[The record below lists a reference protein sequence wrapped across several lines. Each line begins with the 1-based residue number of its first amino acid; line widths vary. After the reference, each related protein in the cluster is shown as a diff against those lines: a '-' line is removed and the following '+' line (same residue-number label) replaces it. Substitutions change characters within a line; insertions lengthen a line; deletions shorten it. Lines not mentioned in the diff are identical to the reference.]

1 MLSVEGP
8 GLEFEK
14 YRFEL
19 VRSLLQ
25 SAFSPSMTTGWFGVM
40 TENNVKIGPE
50 KRLTC
55 LGQCHWMGC
64 WLLICGLLC
73 AESNEQL
80 AAAGIENPT
89 QGQPLPTGPMQPTV
103 AGDSGFSGS
112 SGGLPPLSGS
122 RESSSFPTS
131 ESGTSGSPA
140 GGATEPQWQDRGTAN
155 LSAQGLEA
163 ERRRDST
170 VMNVRPLTPLG
181 SSNGG
186 GSASNM
192 ATGAWGEQRPVTSNG
207 GLNNATQ
214 GNWQRPPIQGAS
226 PLDPRPSNLNQG
238 LNSGGFGQGGSVQG
252 SGLQGSGLGSPGGTQ
267 PSARPT
273 LQDTDQGGWRPNPIG
288 TDSGLPSLGLPGML
302 TRPANESGFSSSATQ
317 PWSGTGVQSGISR
330 PGTNFETSQG
340 QGGQNGTGLAGNP
353 ATVDGS
359 AAGNLATQV
368 ERQSA
373 IGAWDPR
380 IPLDALGID
389 SSGLPRQARRNIPAI
404 TPVTGS
410 DGMRE
415 SFVGGQ
421 IRPLQERP
429 VSMVESVSAVDNS
442 TLLQQGLTTA
452 GSGGTSAS
460 GSETDTSAAN
470 GKMGKSIDHFTSLLT
485 VGFFLANLVLG
496 YFLYDS
502 RARYHQLAD
511 DLQGRFFRES

>member
-1 MLSVEGP
+1 
-8 GLEFEK
+8 
-14 YRFEL
+14 
-19 VRSLLQ
+19 
-25 SAFSPSMTTGWFGVM
+25 M

-55 LGQCHWMGC
+55 VGQCHWMGC
-64 WLLICGLLC
+64 WLLVCGLLC
-73 AESNEQL
+73 AESNEKL
-80 AAAGIENPT
+80 AAAVIENPT
-89 QGQPLPTGPMQPTV
+89 QGQPLPSGPMQPTV

-131 ESGTSGSPA
+131 ESGTSGSLA
-140 GGATEPQWQDRGTAN
+140 DGNTESQWQDRGTAN
-155 LSAQGLEA
+155 LSPQGLET

-170 VMNVRPLTPLG
+170 VMNVRPLAPLG
-181 SSNGG
+181 TSNAG
-186 GSASNM
+186 GSASNL
-192 ATGAWGEQRPVTSNG
+192 ATGAWGEQRPGTSNG

-214 GNWQRPPIQGAS
+214 GNWQRPPIQGVS

-238 LNSGGFGQGGSVQG
+238 LNSGGFGQGGSFQGSGLQG

-267 PSARPT
+267 PLARPT
-273 LQDTDQGGWRPNPIG
+273 LQDTGQGGWRPNPIG
-288 TDSGLPSLGLPGML
+288 TDSGLPNLGLPGML
-302 TRPANESGFSSSATQ
+302 TRPTTESSLSTSATQ
-317 PWSGTGVQSGISR
+317 PWSGTSVPSGIAR
-330 PGTNFETSQG
+330 PGTSFETSQG
-340 QGGQNGTGLAGNP
+340 LAGQNGTGLGGTAATADGNG
-353 ATVDGS
+353 TGS
-359 AAGNLATQV
+359 MTTQV

-389 SSGLPRQARRNIPAI
+389 SSGLPRQARRNLPAI
-404 TPVTGS
+404 RPVTGS

-429 VSMVESVSAVDNS
+429 VSMVESVPAVDNS

-452 GSGGTSAS
+452 GAGGTSAS
-460 GSETDTSAAN
+460 GTETDASITA
-470 GKMGKSIDHFTSLLT
+470 GKMGKSIDHFASLLT

-511 DLQGRFFRES
+511 DLQARFFRES